1 MKKKKQNQNVLA
13 QVLTQETPA
22 KVVGLLAAS
31 LFSLA
36 LMFTVTASEAS
47 FSGPQIALRS
57 PFSPEAVVGTV
68 DKVAA
73 AYSSFVSENFL
84 QPLSADYAVY
94 ADNASWIFQESGLA
108 YALGVEGLMDSS
120 SSQPI
125 SSGQVAGAYKLQ
137 ESSIYSQG
145 SFNVDTLYSALIGQ

>member
-73 AYSSFVSENFL
+73 AYSGFVNENFL

-94 ADNASWIFQESGLA
+94 ADNAAWIFQESGLA

-120 SSQPI
+120 TQPI
-125 SSGQVAGAYKLQ
+125 SSGQVAGAFKLQ